1 MVKYI
6 LVLVTLFNIF
16 STSAG
21 NCEIINRVVAYID
34 DQVITLTDFLKFK
47 NEISNKVSEITN
59 KEIVELLINRKLL
72 VKKGKELFFEG
83 QEEDI
88 INNYIELKVKSK
100 IIITENQIKD
110 YYENNKKFLGTE
122 SYLVLREQIEK
133 YLFEKELNL
142 KLKELLEELKAISE
156 IKIVFIP

>member
-6 LVLVTLFNIF
+6 LVLVTLFNIIF
-16 STSAG
+16 ISIG
-21 NCEIINRVVAYID
+21 HCEIINRVVAYVD
-34 DQVITLTDFLKFK
+34 NQVITLKDFLKFK
-47 NEISNKVSEITN
+47 DEITKKVQQISN

-88 INNYIELKVKSK
+88 INNYIEIKVKSK

-110 YYENNKKFLGTE
+110 YYEENKKFLGTE
-122 SYLVLREQIEK
+122 SYLTLREQIEK
-133 YLFEKELNL
+133 YLFEKELNI
-142 KLKELLEELKAISE
+142 KLKALIQELKDESD
-156 IKIVFIP
+156 IKIIFIP

>member
-1 MVKYI
+1 MGKYI
-6 LVLVTLFNIF
+6 LVLVMLFNIIF
-16 STSAG
+16 TSEG
-21 NCEIINRVVAYID
+21 NCEIINRVVAYVD
-34 DQVITLTDFLKFK
+34 DQVITLKDFLKFK
-47 NEISNKVSEITN
+47 NEITNKVSEISN
-59 KEIVELLINRKLL
+59 KQIVELLINRKLL

-88 INNYIELKVKSK
+88 INNYIELKIKSK

-110 YYENNKKFLGTE
+110 YYENNKKFLGTD

-142 KLKELLEELKAISE
+142 KLKEFLEELKTESD
-156 IKIVFIP
+156 IKVIFMP

>member
-6 LVLVTLFNIF
+6 LVLVMLFNIIF
-16 STSAG
+16 ISIG
-21 NCEIINRVVAYID
+21 NCEIINRVIAYVD
-34 DQVITLTDFLKFK
+34 DQVITLKDFMEFKDKITEKFP
-47 NEISNKVSEITN
+47 EITN
-59 KEIVELLINRKLL
+59 KEIIELLINRKLL
-72 VKKGKELFFEG
+72 AKKGKELFFEG

-122 SYLVLREQIEK
+122 SYLSLREQIEK
-133 YLFEKELNL
+133 YLFEKELNI
-142 KLKELLEELKAISE
+142 KLKNFIQDLKAESD
-156 IKIVFIP
+156 IKIIFIP